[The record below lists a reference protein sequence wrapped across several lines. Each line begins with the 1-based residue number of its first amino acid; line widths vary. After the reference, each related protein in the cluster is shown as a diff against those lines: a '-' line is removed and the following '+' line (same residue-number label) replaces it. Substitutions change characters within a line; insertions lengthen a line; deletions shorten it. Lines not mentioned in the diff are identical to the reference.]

1 MNGIE
6 FIQDLRS
13 RGRCTFTTDEV
24 VQKLAKTRAA
34 ANALVR
40 RLREKGRVATPVRGF
55 HVVVPPEYRS
65 LRCLP
70 PREFVPFLM
79 EYLQREFYVGLL
91 SAAAYH
97 GAAHQQPQTFQ
108 TMVDDIRR
116 EVECGRVR
124 IEFHER
130 SGLSEVPIQRVN
142 TDYSQ
147 IPISTPEA
155 TACDLAGFEGQI
167 GGLDRVATVL
177 VELGD
182 DIDAARLCEIGPQ
195 IAPDAW
201 LQRLGYLLDT
211 LGFEEKTG
219 PLADFVAKHVSEVTP
234 LRPERN
240 GRTGKPRDR
249 KWLVAINHRV
259 DPDI

>member
-1 MNGIE
+1 M
-6 FIQDLRS
+6 FD
-13 RGRCTFTTDEV
+13 
-24 VQKLAKTRAA
+24 A
-34 ANALVR
+34 
-40 RLREKGRVATPVRGF
+40 
-55 HVVVPPEYRS
+55 
-65 LRCLP
+65 
-70 PREFVPFLM
+70 
-79 EYLQREFYVGLL
+79 
-91 SAAAYH
+91 
-97 GAAHQQPQTFQ
+97 
-108 TMVDDIRR
+108 IRR

-147 IPISTPEA
+147 IPITTPEA
-155 TACDLAGFEGQI
+155 TACDLVGFEGQI

-234 LRPERN
+234 LRPERS

>member
-1 MNGIE
+1 MRGLVYIE
-6 FIQDLRS
+6 ELRS
-13 RGRCTFTTDEV
+13 RGRCSFTTEEIVEQLD
-24 VQKLAKTRAA
+24 KTRTA
-34 ANALVR
+34 ANAFVR

-55 HVVVPPEYRS
+55 HVVVPPEYRR

-70 PREFVPFLM
+70 PRDFVPFLM
-79 EYLQREFYVGLL
+79 EYLERDYYVGLL
-91 SAAAYH
+91 SAAAFH

-108 TMVDDIRR
+108 TMVDEIRR
-116 EVECGRVR
+116 QVECGRVR

-130 SGLSEVPIQRVN
+130 SGLSDVPTQHVN

-147 IPISTPEA
+147 IPISTREA
-155 TACDLAGFEGQI
+155 TAVDLVGFAGQI

-177 VELGD
+177 VELAEE
-182 DIDAARLCEIGPQ
+182 IDADRLAEVGPD

-211 LGFEEKTG
+211 LGFEERTG
-219 PLADFVAKHVSEVTP
+219 PLAEFVDKNVQEVTP
-234 LRPERN
+234 LRSERG
-240 GRTGKPRDR
+240 GRTGKPRDE
-249 KWLVAINHRV
+249 KWRVAINHQL